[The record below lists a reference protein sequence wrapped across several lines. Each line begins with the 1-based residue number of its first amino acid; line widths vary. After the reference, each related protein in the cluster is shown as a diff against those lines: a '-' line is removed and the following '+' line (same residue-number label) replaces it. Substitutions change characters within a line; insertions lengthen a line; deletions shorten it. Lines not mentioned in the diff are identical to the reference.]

1 MDDEET
7 FYTIFWRALPPVTG
21 VRHETAC
28 LHGAK
33 RTALAEGH
41 WGRNIYVMSLVFDPV
56 MVTVSSA
63 KYQTNT
69 VECLKA
75 AH

>member
-7 FYTIFWRALPPVTG
+7 FYTIFWRALPLSPECG
-21 VRHETAC
+21 M
-28 LHGAK
+28 K

-41 WGRNIYVMSLVFDPV
+41 WCRNIYVMSLVFDPV